1 MSLVDCRSTT
11 ARWQAA
17 RCRLSSTS
25 WGLLQLFVVRGSG
38 SERGSTP
45 LFRPPSGNSALLLC
59 WFGKFSAAY
68 FCLAA
73 KTPTPIAQ
81 KRLCQKPPKNIAGI
95 FAFGVVDKSQPK
107 VQGPRMFFFCPTCK
121 IWHVVVLDAEPHNQ
135 CDLCKADLLTEGQ
148 RRSK

>member
-95 FAFGVVDKSQPK
+95 FAFEVVDKPQRAVYRNPRTK
-107 VQGPRMFFFCPTCK
+107 VQDPTAPPQGPRILSFGSACSTR
-121 IWHVVVLDAEPHNQ
+121 VYVLP
-135 CDLCKADLLTEGQ
+135 CSRVCL
-148 RRSK
+148 